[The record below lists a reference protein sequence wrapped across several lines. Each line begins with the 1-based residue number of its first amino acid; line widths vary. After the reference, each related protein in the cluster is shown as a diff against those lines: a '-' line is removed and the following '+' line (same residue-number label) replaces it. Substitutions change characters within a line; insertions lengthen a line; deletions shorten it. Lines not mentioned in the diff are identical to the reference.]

1 MFFKRSIENRLSTEL
16 ISIKPVAG
24 GDINNVYLLE
34 SPERYYILKNN
45 LRYRF
50 PEMFEKEARGLE
62 LLSRSHVKTPRVIDC
77 FNEVEYQFLILEY
90 FDSEVPAANFWHY
103 FAISLAALHKS
114 TSNHF
119 GLNEDNYIGSLVQK
133 NTACDSWET
142 FFIRM
147 RLAPQVKMAFDRGL
161 IDAKFLK
168 LFEKFSLVFS
178 ELVPEVQ
185 PALLHGD
192 LWSGNLMS
200 TKGQVPV
207 FIDPAVY
214 YGHREM
220 DLAMTQMFGG
230 FDASFLAI
238 YNEHYPL
245 DKGWEERI
253 QIHNLY
259 PSLVHLN
266 LFGRSYLG
274 GIQRVLKRFS

>member
-1 MFFKRSIENRLSTEL
+1 
-16 ISIKPVAG
+16 
-24 GDINNVYLLE
+24 
-34 SPERYYILKNN
+34 
-45 LRYRF
+45 
-50 PEMFEKEARGLE
+50 
-62 LLSRSHVKTPRVIDC
+62 
-77 FNEVEYQFLILEY
+77 
-90 FDSEVPAANFWHY
+90 
-103 FAISLAALHKS
+103 
-114 TSNHF
+114 
-119 GLNEDNYIGSLVQK
+119 
-133 NTACDSWET
+133 
-142 FFIRM
+142 
-147 RLAPQVKMAFDRGL
+147 
-161 IDAKFLK
+161 
-168 LFEKFSLVFS
+168 
-178 ELVPEVQ
+178 
-185 PALLHGD
+185 
-192 LWSGNLMS
+192 MS